1 MVHEIRIDPSKDIST
16 HCEQGAAAAAAGG
29 DHLENGHTVTHVLYY
44 LL

>member
-1 MVHEIRIDPSKDIST
+1 MVHEITIDPSKDIST
-16 HCEQGAAAAAAGG
+16 HCEKGAAAATAGG